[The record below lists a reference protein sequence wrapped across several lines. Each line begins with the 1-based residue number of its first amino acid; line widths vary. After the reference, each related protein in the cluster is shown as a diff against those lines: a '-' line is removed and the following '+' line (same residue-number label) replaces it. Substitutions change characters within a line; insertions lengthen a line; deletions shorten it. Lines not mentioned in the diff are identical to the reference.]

1 MKNLAFALVLF
12 VTLFAFSKTNSQT
25 APQVYDYDSKWK
37 TIDSLFNYGLPES
50 GMKILTEVYAQ
61 AKSENNTP
69 NFIRAVL
76 YKFKLTQ
83 YNEED
88 AFFKRLEEMKAE
100 ESAAVFPVKQFL
112 NSLIGDMFWSY
123 YLSNRYN
130 LLGRTNVVSYKLE
143 DIKTWDAKKV
153 IEQAIF
159 YYRNSLLEPEKLQQ
173 VNIEAYNEML
183 NNYVYDKYVPNGR
196 KYRPTLYDFLAFKAI
211 GFFSNKEAGV
221 TRPAEQFLLNDPI
234 YLSDAKEFSALDI
247 TTNDVFSFDFYAINI
262 LKDLIKFHLAD
273 GNVDALVDADLTR
286 IKFVNNNSG
295 NAEKESLYLKALENL
310 HNKFINYPV
319 STSVAFAIAEVYQT
333 RGAKY
338 VPGIADNFKDDYKL
352 AYHICKE
359 AIDRFPESDG
369 SQNCRAMISSLEQK
383 SLAVSLEAYNVP
395 DKPFRTLATYRN
407 VNKLYYKIV
416 ETSYGEI
423 KNIEDE
429 YYKIN
434 NYNKYQSGIID
445 KFKNRDAVQSFAVN
459 FPEDPDLQTHKAEVK
474 IPALSA
480 GVYVLLVGS
489 SETFS
494 YTDNAVSFCLLNINN
509 ISYINKTND
518 KHDIEF
524 FVLNRDTGNPL
535 EGADATMYV
544 EKYDYNVS
552 RYTYN
557 KTADYTSNK
566 DGYFVISNVKQSRR
580 FYLDINY
587 QGQTLST
594 KGYNFGYGYNYLQDA
609 FYQDVYTEK
618 ETKPY
623 TQTFFFTDRSIY
635 RPGQTLFFKGLV
647 IESKGEER
655 NIKVNESVT
664 VELYDVNYQK
674 VSEQNFLTNEFGTI
688 NGKFTL
694 PSSGLNGQMHI
705 RTSNSNGNAYFSV
718 EDYKRPKFEVTF
730 NPIKGA
736 YKLGEMVP
744 VKGLAKSYSGANLD
758 NVSVKYRIVRKTF
771 YPRWYYDWYSY
782 YGSVNNSNDVEI
794 LNGTTTTN
802 ASGEFE
808 INFKAVPDQSI
819 SKEFKPYFNYKVI
832 ADVTDVNGETHSQ
845 ETMVAVGYNSL
856 LLNIAMNPNVD
867 KNGETKFKLST
878 TNLNGE
884 KEPTEGNI
892 TIYKLKS
899 PDKVFRSR
907 LWAKPDKFI
916 MTKEEY
922 YRDFPYDEYSDE
934 SNYTTWDKEIKAF
947 DTKFNTAEDSTVDL
961 SVMRGWN
968 QGKYVLEMTA
978 KDKYGEDVIEKIYF
992 NAYSTGET
1000 TMPFTGFSN
1009 FIDKKNSCEPGEKA
1023 EFIFGTSMN
1032 DTKVLFEAEGKSGTI
1047 KREWVTLN
1055 NNQRFFEIPIAE
1067 SYRGGI
1073 AYNLVFVRAN
1083 RIVSQS
1089 GSVYVP
1095 FTNKMLDMTFETFRN
1110 KLLPGE
1116 NEQWK
1121 IKVRGKS
1128 GEKVAAEMLATMYDA
1143 SLDAIKTHNWDFS
1156 LSNYYYYKPY
1166 YSNWASSICF
1176 DSYSGSVYQENW
1188 NKYTYGSSVVY
1199 DFLNYFGA
1207 PLSASYMYGYGY
1219 QELDGLTSKISMEKS
1234 VDIEQTGRVVT
1245 EYEKKEAPRKNGNKK
1260 DGKGIDDEKSKEESA
1275 PVVANERDKGKD
1287 SNKELS
1293 GVVPRKDFRETVF
1306 FNPDLRTDE
1315 NGDLTISFTMPDALT
1330 KWKMMG
1336 FAHTKDLKSGFVT
1349 NELVTQKELMV
1360 TPNVPRY
1367 LREDDKVVISAKVT
1381 NLSRKDLEGEVDLYL
1396 FDALTMKVVDEQ
1408 FKNTGASKRFEVKKD
1423 GSVSVSWE
1431 VAVPY
1436 GFEAIDYKVVA
1447 KAENFSD
1454 GEEAVL
1460 PVLSNRMLVTE
1471 SLPMNVR
1478 GSETKTFSMG
1488 KLVGNTSNS
1497 LTNYRLSLEFTSN
1510 PAWYAVQSLPY
1521 LMEYPYECAEQVF
1534 SRLYANSIATHIVNT
1549 NPKIKEIFD
1558 RWRDKNPDA
1567 LLSNLEK
1574 NEELKGLLLQ
1584 ETPWV
1589 LEAKDEGERK
1599 RRISTLFEMNIMR
1612 MELDRAVRKLKGMQV
1627 SNGAWAWFEG
1637 MPEDRYITQHIV
1649 AGFGKLNKLGI
1660 RKIEDDANVSDM
1672 VYGGVGYLD
1681 RQIKMDYERVLENV
1695 RLGYTKL
1702 SDNNTGSFQ
1711 IHYLYTRSYFKD
1723 IAVDEENK
1731 EAFEYFKGQ
1740 AAKYW
1745 NNRGWYVEGMIA
1757 LALSRYGDEV
1767 VPMGIVKS
1775 LKENS
1780 LNSEE
1785 LGMYW
1790 KENVWG
1796 YYWYEAP
1803 IETQALLIEVFDEV
1817 GKDAKSVDDMKV
1829 WLLKNKQT
1837 NDWKTTKA
1845 TVEAIYALLLR
1856 GDDWLATDMLVDI
1869 SVGST
1874 KLDMSGAEAGTGY
1887 FKTSWKWGEIKPE
1900 MGNVTVTRKSA
1911 TGISWGSLYWQYWE
1925 DLDKITKQETNLKL
1939 EKKLFV
1945 EENTSSGVVLKP
1957 IDGSLKVGDMVKV
1970 RIELRVDRDM
1980 EYVHMKDMR
1989 AAGFEPVNVLSQYK
2003 YQDGLGYYES
2013 TRDAATN
2020 FFFSYLPK
2028 GTYVFEY
2035 QLRVNLKG
2043 DYSNGITSIQCMYAP
2058 EFTSHSEGSR
2068 VSVNN

>member
-1 MKNLAFALVLF
+1 MKKLAFVLVLF

-37 TIDSLFNYGLPES
+37 AIDSLYNYGLPES
-50 GMKILTEVYAQ
+50 GMKILDEVYAQ

-69 NFIRAVL
+69 NFVRAIL

-88 AFFKRLEEMKAE
+88 SFFKRLEEMKAE
-100 ESAAVFPVKQFL
+100 ESVAAFPIKQFL
-112 NSLIGDMFWSY
+112 NSLIGDMFWTY
-123 YLSNRYN
+123 YQNNRYN
-130 LLGRTNVVSYKLE
+130 LLGRTNVVNYKLD
-143 DIKTWDAKKV
+143 DIKTWDAKKI

-159 YYRNSLLEPEKLQQ
+159 YYKNSLLEPERLQQ
-173 VNIEAYNEML
+173 VNIEVYNDML
-183 NNYVYDKYVPNGR
+183 NNYVYDKYVPTGR

-234 YLSDAKEFSALDI
+234 YLSDAKEFAALDI
-247 TTNDVFSFDFYAINI
+247 TTSDVFSFDFYATNI

-273 GNVDALVDADLTR
+273 GNVDAFVDADLMR
-286 IKFVNNNSG
+286 INFVYSNSG

-310 HNKFINYPV
+310 HNKYINYPV
-319 STSVAFAIAEVYQT
+319 STSVAYDIAEVYQT

-338 VPGIADNFKDDYKL
+338 VPGIADNFREDYKL
-352 AYHICKE
+352 AYHICRE

-369 SQNCRAMISSLEQK
+369 AQNCRAVITSLETK

-423 KNIEDE
+423 KSIEEE

-434 NYNKYQSGIID
+434 DYSKYQTGIIN
-445 KFKNRDAVQSFAVN
+445 KFRSRDAVQNFAVN
-459 FPEDPDLQTHKAEVK
+459 LPEDGDFQPHKAEVK
-474 IPALSA
+474 IPALPS

-489 SETFS
+489 EETFS
-494 YTDNAVSFCLLNINN
+494 YKENAVSFCLLNINN
-509 ISYINKTND
+509 ISYINKTNN

-552 RYTYN
+552 RYAYDKVSDFT
-557 KTADYTSNK
+557 TNK
-566 DGYFVISNVKQSRR
+566 DGYFAINNIKQSRR

-587 QGQTLST
+587 QGQTLSS

-609 FYQDVYTEK
+609 FYQDVYSEK
-618 ETKPY
+618 DPRPY
-623 TQTFFFTDRSIY
+623 TQTYFFIDRSIY

-647 IESKGEER
+647 IESKGEDR
-655 NIKVNESVT
+655 NIKVNESVK

-674 VSEQNFLTNEFGTI
+674 VSEQSFMTNEFGTI

-694 PSSGLNGQMHI
+694 PTSGLNGQMHI
-705 RTSNSNGNAYFSV
+705 QTSVNNGNAYFSV

-736 YKLGEMVP
+736 YKLGEMIP
-744 VKGLAKSYSGANLD
+744 VKGVAKSYAGANLD
-758 NVSVKYRIVRKTF
+758 NVAVKYRVVRKTF

-782 YGSVNNSNDVEI
+782 YGSVTNSSDVEI

-802 ASGEFE
+802 GSGEFE
-808 INFKAVPDQSI
+808 VNFKAIPDQTV
-819 SKEFKPYFNYKVI
+819 SKDFKPYFNYKVI

-845 ETMVAVGYNSL
+845 ETMVSVGYNSL
-856 LLNIAMNPNVD
+856 LLNVAMNPNVD

-899 PDKVFRSR
+899 PEKVFRSR
-907 LWAKPDKFI
+907 LWSKPDKFT

-934 SNYTTWDKEIKAF
+934 GNYTKWDKELKAY
-947 DTKFNTAEDSTVDL
+947 DGRFNTGEDSLVDL
-961 SVMRGWN
+961 SVMGGWN
-968 QGKYVLEMTA
+968 QGKYLLEMTA
-978 KDKYGEDVIEKIYF
+978 KDKYGEEVVEKVYF

-1009 FIDKKNSCEPGEKA
+1009 FIDKKNVCEPGEKA
-1023 EFIFGTSMN
+1023 EFIFGTSMT
-1032 DTKVLFEAEGKSGTI
+1032 DTKVLFEVEGKEGMI

-1055 NNQRFFEIPIAE
+1055 NNQRYFDIPIVE

-1073 AYNLVFVRAN
+1073 AYNLVFVRGS
-1083 RIVSQS
+1083 RIVSQA

-1095 FTNKMLDMTFETFRN
+1095 FTNKMLDVTFETFRN

-1128 GEKVAAEMLATMYDA
+1128 GERVAAEMVATMYDA
-1143 SLDAIKTHNWDFS
+1143 SLDAIKVHNWDFG
-1156 LSNYYYYKPY
+1156 LNNYYFYKPY
-1166 YSNWASSICF
+1166 NSNWGNSVCF
-1176 DSYSGSVYQENW
+1176 NSYSGSVYQENW
-1188 NKYTYGSSVVY
+1188 NKYVYGSSVVY

-1207 PLSASYMYGYGY
+1207 SLSSGYGYGY
-1219 QELDGLTSKISMEKS
+1219 YQMDGMTMKS
-1234 VDIEQTGRVVT
+1234 ETRGEVSD
-1245 EYEKKEAPRKNGNKK
+1245 
-1260 DGKGIDDEKSKEESA
+1260 KEESVQFEKKDA
-1275 PVVANERDKGKD
+1275 PVKVSDNRKTGKGDVDEKLEESKAPVNEKGKEIT
-1287 SNKELS
+1287 S
-1293 GVVPRKDFRETVF
+1293 VVPRRDFRETVF

-1349 NELVTQKELMV
+1349 NELITQKELMV

-1367 LREDDKVVISAKVT
+1367 FREDDKVVISAKVT
-1381 NLSRKDLEGEVDLYL
+1381 NLSGKDLEGEADLFL

-1423 GSVSVSWE
+1423 ASISLSWE

-1436 GFEAIDYKVVA
+1436 GFEAIDYKIVA

-1454 GEEAVL
+1454 GEEAIL

-1471 SLPMNVR
+1471 SMPMNVR
-1478 GSETKTFSMG
+1478 GAETKTFSMS
-1488 KLVGNTSNS
+1488 KLVNNTSNT
-1497 LTNYRLSLEFTSN
+1497 LTNYKLSLEFTSN

-1589 LEAKDEGERK
+1589 LEAKDESERK
-1599 RRISTLFEMNIMR
+1599 RRISNLFEMNIMR

-1627 SNGAWAWFEG
+1627 SNGAWPWFEG

-1660 RKIEDDANVSDM
+1660 RKIEEDENVSNM
-1672 VYGGVGYLD
+1672 VYPALGYLD
-1681 RQIKMDYERVLENV
+1681 GQIRKDYENILENV
-1695 RLGYTKL
+1695 KKGYTKL

-1745 NNRGWYVEGMIA
+1745 NNRGWYTEGMIA
-1757 LALSRYGDEV
+1757 LALSRYGDAV

-1785 LGMYW
+1785 MGMYW

-1845 TVEAIYALLLR
+1845 TVEAIYALLLK

-1869 SVGST
+1869 SVGGQKIDLSKESEIKT
-1874 KLDMSGAEAGTGY
+1874 EAGTGY
-1887 FKTSWKWGEIKPE
+1887 FKTAWKWGEIKPE

-1911 TGISWGSLYWQYWE
+1911 VGISWGSLYWQYYE

-1945 EENTSSGVVLKP
+1945 EENTPSGVVIKP

-1989 AAGFEPVNVLSQYK
+1989 ASGFEPVNVISQYK

-2020 FFFSYLPK
+2020 FFFGYLPK

-2043 DYSNGITSIQCMYAP
+2043 DYSNGITTVQCMYAP

-2068 VSVNN
+2068 VVIGN